1 MRPRWAIVILS
12 VFALVVAACTSSD
25 GTENGGDGTGVTGVT
40 GGEPVTLT
48 LWAFEGEEAFFP
60 TLKERF
66 EADHPN
72 ITLEITEIP
81 EDNYATKV
89 DTALAAGRPPDM
101 GLTYEQRWFKAGAV
115 LPLDDL
121 IEAKSIDLTTYN
133 QNAMSGCRFEDHVY
147 CLGSYTGAV
156 LLFYNKELFDAAG
169 VPYPSATEPMTID
182 EFATVA
188 AQVSQPNQDLAKRVW
203 GTVGEAPFWWSDPIT
218 HFSEDGRTTQGY
230 MNDAPTAHLYDVM
243 SGLVRDGYAPT
254 GSEFELLG
262 TEDLLSAGQV
272 AMAISDNLVAID
284 ALETNGI
291 DWGAAPVPIESSGAP
306 VYVASWTDQVGVF
319 ASSEH
324 AQEAKEFVAFL
335 GTVGNEL
342 RIEVADQLPLD
353 SATPGAETW
362 AAESEGRAEVMEA
375 VALARE
381 AVFVPGFWDV
391 TSPLWDSYDAM
402 VAGDMTPQEALDDA
416 APVVQDNLDQAWETW
431 EAIS

>member
-1 MRPRWAIVILS
+1 MRLRWIVGSLS
-12 VFALVVAACTSSD
+12 AFALVVVGCTSSD
-25 GTENGGDGTGVTGVT
+25 GAGDAGTGAET

-66 EADHPN
+66 EAEYPN

-89 DTALAAGRPPDM
+89 DTALAAGRPPDL

-115 LPLDDL
+115 LTLDDV
-121 IEAKSIDLTTYN
+121 IASKGIDLSTFN
-133 QNAMSGCRFEDHVY
+133 QNAMSGCRYEGHVY

-156 LLFYNKELFDAAG
+156 LLFYNKEVFDAAG
-169 VPYPSATEPMTID
+169 VAYPSATEPMTID
-182 EFATVA
+182 EFGAVA
-188 AQVSQPNQDLAKRVW
+188 AQVSQPNEDLSKRVW
-203 GTVGEAPFWWSDPIT
+203 GTIGEAPFWWSDPIT
-218 HFSEDGRTTQGY
+218 HFSDDGRSTQGY
-230 MNDAPTAHLYDVM
+230 MNDAPTVHLYEVM
-243 SGLVRDGYAPT
+243 SGLVRDGHAPT

-262 TEDLLSAGQV
+262 TEDLLATGQV
-272 AMAISDNLVAID
+272 GMVISDNLVAIE
-284 ALETNGI
+284 ALETAGI
-291 DWGAAPVPIESSGAP
+291 EWGAAPVPIESSGAP

-319 ASSEH
+319 ASTEYP
-324 AQEAKEFVAFL
+324 QEAKEFAAFL
-335 GTVGNEL
+335 GTEGNEL

-362 AAESEGRAEVMEA
+362 AEKSAGRADVMEA
-375 VALARE
+375 VALARD

-402 VAGDMTPQEALDDA
+402 VAGDTTPQEGLDES
-416 APVVQDNLDQAWETW
+416 APVVQENLDQAWETW
-431 EAIS
+431 EAIA

>member
-1 MRPRWAIVILS
+1 VVSA
-12 VFALVVAACTSSD
+12 FALVVAACTSSD
-25 GTENGGDGTGVTGVT
+25 GAGDEGDGGGGQATGA
-40 GGEPVTLT
+40 EPVTLT

-66 EADHPN
+66 EAEYPN
-72 ITLEITEIP
+72 ITLEVTEIP
-81 EDNYATKV
+81 EDNYTTKV
-89 DTALAAGRPPDM
+89 DTALAAGRPPDL
-101 GLTYEQRWFKAGAV
+101 GLTYEPRWFKAGAV
-115 LPLDDL
+115 LPLDDVV
-121 IEAKSIDLTTYN
+121 ASKGIDVSTFN
-133 QNAMSGCRFEDHVY
+133 QNAMSGCRFEERVY

-169 VPYPSATEPMTID
+169 VAYPSATEPMTVD
-182 EFATVA
+182 EFAAIA
-188 AQVSQPNQDLAKRVW
+188 AQVSQPNEDLKKRVW
-203 GTVGEAPFWWSDPIT
+203 GTIGEAPFWWSDPIT
-218 HFSEDGRTTQGY
+218 HFSDDGRTTEGL
-230 MNDAPTAHLYDVM
+230 MNDAPTVHLYDVM
-243 SGLVRDGYAPT
+243 SALVRDGYAPT

-262 TEDLLSAGQV
+262 TEDLLAAGQV
-272 AMAISDNLVAID
+272 AMAISDNLVAIE

-291 DWGAAPVPIESSGAP
+291 DWGAAPVPIEAGGAP

-324 AQEAKEFVAFL
+324 PREAKEFVAFL

-362 AAESEGRAEVMEA
+362 AGESEGRADVMEA
-375 VALARE
+375 VALARG

-402 VAGDMTPQEALDDA
+402 VAGDVTAQAGLDEA
-416 APVVQDNLDQAWETW
+416 APIVQENLDGAWETW
-431 EAIS
+431 EAIT

>member
-1 MRPRWAIVILS
+1 MRLRWAIAALS
-12 VFALVVAACTSSD
+12 VCALVVSGCTSSD
-25 GTENGGDGTGVTGVT
+25 GDSDGGGGQTGGAT
-40 GGEPVTLT
+40 GGEEVTLK

-72 ITLEITEIP
+72 ITIEVTEIP
-81 EDNYATKV
+81 EDNYTTKV
-89 DTALAAGRPPDM
+89 DTALAAGRPPDL

-115 LPLDDL
+115 LPLDDM
-121 IEAKSIDLTTYN
+121 IEAKGIDLSTFN
-133 QNAMSGCRFEDHVY
+133 QNAMSGCQYEGSVY

-169 VPYPSATEPMTID
+169 VPYPSATEPMTVD
-182 EFATVA
+182 EFADVA
-188 AQVSQPNQDLAKRVW
+188 AQLSQPNEDLSKRVW

-218 HFSEDGRTTQGY
+218 HFSEDGRTTEGY

-243 SGLVRDGYAPT
+243 SGLVQDGYAPT
-254 GSEFELLG
+254 GSEFDLLG
-262 TEDLLSAGQV
+262 TEDLLATGQV
-272 AMAISDNLVAID
+272 GMAISDNLVAID

-319 ASSEH
+319 ASTEH
-324 AQEAKEFVAFL
+324 PEEAQEFVAFL

-353 SATPGAETW
+353 SATPGAEAW
-362 AAESEGRAEVMEA
+362 AEGSAGRTNVMEA
-375 VALARE
+375 VVLARG

-402 VAGDMTPQEALDDA
+402 VAGDLTAQAGLDEA

-431 EAIS
+431 EAIT

>member
-1 MRPRWAIVILS
+1 MRLRWMIGTLS
-12 VFALVVAACTSSD
+12 VFALVVAGCTSSD
-25 GTENGGDGTGVTGVT
+25 GTDGTGDGGGGDGNGD
-40 GGEPVTLT
+40 GEVTLT

-115 LPLDDL
+115 LPLDDV
-121 IEAKSIDLTTYN
+121 IESEGIDLSTFN

-156 LLFYNKELFDAAG
+156 LLFYNKDLFDAAG
-169 VPYPSATEPMTID
+169 VAYPSSTEPMTID

-188 AQVSQPNQDLAKRVW
+188 AQLSQPNEDLSKRVW
-203 GTVGEAPFWWSDPIT
+203 GTIGEAPFWWSDPIT
-218 HFSEDGRTTQGY
+218 HFSEDGRTAEGL

-262 TEDLLSAGQV
+262 TEDLLATGQV
-272 AMAISDNLVAID
+272 GMAISDNLVAID
-284 ALETNGI
+284 ALETAGVE
-291 DWGAAPVPIESSGAP
+291 WGAAPVPIETSGAP

-324 AQEAKEFVAFL
+324 PEEAKEFVAFL

-353 SATPGAETW
+353 SAAPGAETW
-362 AAESEGRAEVMEA
+362 AEESEGRAEVMAA
-375 VALARE
+375 VALARG

-402 VAGDMTPQEALDDA
+402 VAGDMTAQEGLDEA
-416 APVVQDNLDQAWETW
+416 APVVQENLDRAWETW

>member
-1 MRPRWAIVILS
+1 MRLRWIVGSLS
-12 VFALVVAACTSSD
+12 ALALVVVGCTSDRAAD
-25 GTENGGDGTGVTGVT
+25 GGPGGGT

-66 EADHPN
+66 EAEHPN

-89 DTALAAGRPPDM
+89 DTALAAGRPPDL

-115 LPLDDL
+115 LTLDDV
-121 IEAKSIDLTTYN
+121 IASKGIDLSTFN
-133 QNAMSGCRFEDHVY
+133 QNAMSGCRYEDHIY

-156 LLFYNKELFDAAG
+156 LLFYNKEVFDAAG

-182 EFATVA
+182 EFGAVA
-188 AQVSQPNQDLAKRVW
+188 AQVSQPNEDLSKRVW
-203 GTVGEAPFWWSDPIT
+203 GTIGEAPFWWSDPIT
-218 HFSEDGRTTQGY
+218 HFSDDGRSTQGY
-230 MNDAPTAHLYDVM
+230 MNDAPTVHLYDVM

-262 TEDLLSAGQV
+262 TEDLLATGQV
-272 AMAISDNLVAID
+272 GMVISDNLVAIE
-284 ALETNGI
+284 ALETAGI
-291 DWGAAPVPIESSGAP
+291 EWGAAPVPIESSGAP

-319 ASSEH
+319 ASTDH
-324 AQEAKEFVAFL
+324 PQEAKEFVAFL
-335 GTVGNEL
+335 GTEGNEL

-353 SATPGAETW
+353 SAAPGAETW
-362 AAESEGRAEVMEA
+362 AEKSEGRADVMEA
-375 VALARE
+375 VALARD

-402 VAGDMTPQEALDDA
+402 IAGDTTPQEGLDES
-416 APVVQDNLDQAWETW
+416 APVVQENLDQAWETW
-431 EAIS
+431 EAIT